1 MQDNRFLSQF
11 EAYGTDSVRQMAPN
25 WDGEKRILA
34 YLWLKSK
41 EEEFIRR
48 IETNQAKQDRATR
61 IAKNAANMAAMSAVI
76 AMALAI
82 FSIFVSSLVWLYP
95 RR

>member
-1 MQDNRFLSQF
+1 
-11 EAYGTDSVRQMAPN
+11 
-25 WDGEKRILA
+25 
-34 YLWLKSK
+34 
-41 EEEFIRR
+41 
-48 IETNQAKQDRATR
+48 
-61 IAKNAANMAAMSAVI
+61 MAAMSAVI